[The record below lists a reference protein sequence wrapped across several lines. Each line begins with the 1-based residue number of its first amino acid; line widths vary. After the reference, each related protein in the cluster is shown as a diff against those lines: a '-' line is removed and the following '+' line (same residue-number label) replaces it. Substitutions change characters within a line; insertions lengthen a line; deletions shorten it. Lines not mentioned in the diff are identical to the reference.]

1 MTTDLFVPGQRWLSN
16 NEPELGLGLV
26 MSASKGRI
34 TLLFPAGNNQTRQY
48 AIHNAPLTRMSFE
61 PGSEVRGR
69 EGETFLVEKVEN
81 KNGLLVYYGN
91 GHVLEESAL
100 ADSLNFTR
108 PQDRLLNAQLDDK
121 NLFNLRSKCL
131 HHRFETLRGHQRGFI
146 GPRIELIP
154 HQLFTA
160 LQIRRRG
167 IPRVVLADES
177 GIGKTIEA
185 CLVLH
190 RLMVTSRIEKA
201 LIIVP
206 ERLVSRW
213 HFELTRRFHQEVTVL
228 EPGVKKVEATTPV
241 VLGDASHLAAAAKA
255 AWDLL
260 IVDDADKFNS
270 PSLKKLCKATPGVIL
285 LTDLPPQTER
295 EAHKRMR
302 RLLDGED
309 GPAPI
314 PEEALKFAEKLLAP
328 TPEPWPEEEHAALNE
343 FLGTPVDP
351 AVFTQ
356 EQGDGRERVIAALLE
371 TLGIGRRLLRN
382 TRATVEG
389 LPERELFAQKLPW
402 PEEAPEALKE
412 SLRSE
417 FLLPDGEPNPDHT
430 VLPED
435 PRLAWLE
442 NYIKENPRDKIVLIC
457 ATRAKAE
464 RIAELLG
471 PRASLHHDGLPMP
484 ARDAAVARF
493 TEKDDDGVPVLVCSE
508 CGVEGRA
515 LPFAHHLVL
524 FDLPP
529 DPELISKR
537 IGNLDRYGHMAKV
550 RVHVPYVEKTP
561 AEVFFEWFQ
570 SGLNL
575 FEHSLEDV
583 LACGREYGA
592 KFRKLAM
599 QPPETWEEE
608 LKTLVPAAHQHMEE
622 TKNAIADN
630 PRRLTQLASFR
641 ALPANRLLESIRRL
655 DSDLSLDFLM
665 LRLFDHFGFEAED
678 VGERTYNV
686 RPREKDRH
694 PEAFPTIGP
703 DGQLVT
709 FERQKALA
717 RDDLWFLTWD
727 HPLVMEHI
735 NLVLKSTDGN
745 SCYAVWEDM
754 RSQIIL
760 LEALFRVELE
770 EMPKK
775 LYPTRFFSPAGVRL
789 IVNHDLEDVAAEYPM
804 ELVNKNVRNGRREWI
819 RNNNQ
824 ALRRLLPRMLA
835 RLHEL
840 AQQRA
845 EALKQEA
852 LKALDDDLLP
862 EIDRLKLL
870 RKRGGPASDFEIDLL
885 EKEYATLKEVLAK
898 PVVRLDALR
907 LVRRG
912 PTGKGI

>member
-1 MTTDLFVPGQRWLSN
+1 MTTDPFVPGQRWLSN

-26 MSASKGRI
+26 MSAAKGRI
-34 TLLFPAGNNQTRQY
+34 TLLFPAGDNQTRQY
-48 AIHNAPLTRMSFE
+48 AFHNAPLTRMSFE

-69 EGETFLVEKVEN
+69 EGEPFQVERVEN
-81 KNGLLVYYGN
+81 RKGLLVYHGK
-91 GHVLEESAL
+91 GRELEESAL

-131 HHRFETLRGHQRGFI
+131 HHRFETLRGHQRGFL

-154 HQLFTA
+154 HQLFAA

-167 IPRVVLADES
+167 IPRLVLADES

-206 ERLVSRW
+206 EPSVSRW

-228 EPGVKKVEATTPV
+228 EPGAKKIEASTPA
-241 VLGDASHLAAAAKA
+241 VLGDASHLAAAAKV

-260 IVDDADKFNS
+260 IVDDADQFSS
-270 PSLKKLCKATPGVIL
+270 PSLTKLSRATPGVIL
-285 LTDLPPQTER
+285 LTDLPPQTEP

-314 PEEALKFAEKLLAP
+314 PEQALAFAEKLLAP

-356 EQGDGRERVIAALLE
+356 EQGEGRERVIAALLE

-382 TRATVEG
+382 TRASVEG
-389 LPERELFAQKLPW
+389 LPERELFAHKLPW
-402 PEEAPEALKE
+402 PAEASEALTA
-412 SLRSE
+412 SLRGE
-417 FLLPDGEPNPDHT
+417 FLPDGKPAPENT
-430 VLPED
+430 VLAED
-435 PRLAWLE
+435 PRLAWLGE
-442 NYIKENPRDKIVLIC
+442 YLKENPRDKIVLIC

-464 RIAELLG
+464 RIVELLG
-471 PRASLHHDGLPMP
+471 SRAVLHHDGLPMSE
-484 ARDAAVARF
+484 RDKAIARF
-493 TEKDDDGVPVLVCSE
+493 TEKEEAGAPVLVCSE
-508 CGVEGRA
+508 SGVEGRA

-537 IGNLDRYGHMAKV
+537 LGNLDRYGHMAKV
-550 RVHVPYVEKTP
+550 RVHVPYVETSP

-570 SGLNL
+570 TGLSL

-583 LACGREYGA
+583 LACGREFGE
-592 KFRKLAM
+592 KFRALAA
-599 QPPETWEEE
+599 QPPETWAEA
-608 LKTLVPAAHQHMEE
+608 LKTLLPEARQHMEE
-622 TKNAIADN
+622 TQNAIADN
-630 PRRLTQLASFR
+630 PRRLTQLASYR
-641 ALPANRLLESIRRL
+641 VLPAHRLLESIRRL

-665 LRLFDHFGFEAED
+665 LRLFDHFGFDAED

-686 RPREKDRH
+686 RPREKDRK
-694 PEAFPTIGP
+694 PEAFPSIGP

-735 NLVLKSTDGN
+735 DLALNSTEGN

-760 LEALFRVELE
+760 LEALFRVELAE
-770 EMPKK
+770 PPKK
-775 LYPTRFFSPAGVRL
+775 LYPTRFFSPAGVRV
-789 IVNHDLEDVAAEYPM
+789 IVNHELDDVASEYPM

-819 RNNNQ
+819 RTNAQ
-824 ALRRLLPRMLA
+824 ALRRLLPKMLD
-835 RLHEL
+835 RLHAL
-840 AQQRA
+840 ALERA
-845 EALKQEA
+845 ESLKDEA
-852 LKALDDDLLP
+852 LKALDEDLLP

-870 RKRGGPASDFEIDLL
+870 KKRGGPASDFEIELL
-885 EKEYATLKEVLAK
+885 EKEHATLKELLAK